1 MDKTFNSYT
10 LLAGLLLKSM
20 HMYTA
25 VYKVFQKYTV
35 LIINKFYNFIVD
47 SVKIKVLQIGD

>member
-10 LLAGLLLKSM
+10 LWAGLLLKSM